1 MNRRVFIFLGI
12 LCVSLLSACH
22 KVEYEGQTGRIYH
35 KEYNPALN
43 INYILDTVAQTWD
56 TIRIDLDKDNETD
69 LKICF
74 QYDTP
79 YLIALKDWEL
89 SVTTDGN
96 ISSLNWW
103 SKDYHVFMGHITAIC
118 LRNNTAEGPIRNRCL
133 QRSRRLQGDD
143 RLPQLPRPEQG
154 EEDLHRA
161 RRPRGPEVLQT
172 HAAQG
177 RMG

>member
-1 MNRRVFIFLGI
+1 MNRRFFIFLGI
-12 LCVSLLSACH
+12 FCVSLLSACH
-22 KVEYEGQTGRIYH
+22 KVEYDGQTGRIYH

-43 INYILDTVAQTWD
+43 INYILDTEVQTWD

-69 LKICF
+69 MKICF

-79 YLIALKDWEL
+79 YIIALKDWEL

-118 LRNNTAEGPIRNRCL
+118 LRNNTAEGPCYGWIDCYTNRGSEGQIDAIRFYLREIAYCTCPNYPL
-133 QRSRRLQGDD
+133 KW
-143 RLPQLPRPEQG
+143 G
-154 EEDLHRA
+154 EK
-161 RRPRGPEVLQT
+161 
-172 HAAQG
+172 
-177 RMG
+177 

>member
-1 MNRRVFIFLGI
+1 MNKRLFILMGI
-12 LCVSLLSACH
+12 LSVCLLSACH

-74 QYDTP
+74 QYDIP
-79 YLIALKDWEL
+79 YIIALKDWEL

-96 ISSLNWW
+96 ISSLSWW
-103 SKDYHVFMGHITAIC
+103 SKDHYVFMGHISAFC
-118 LRNNTAEGPIRNRCL
+118 LRNNTEEGPCYGWMDCYTNRGSEGQIDAIRFYLREIAYCTCPNYPL
-133 QRSRRLQGDD
+133 KW
-143 RLPQLPRPEQG
+143 G
-154 EEDLHRA
+154 EK
-161 RRPRGPEVLQT
+161 
-172 HAAQG
+172 
-177 RMG
+177 